1 MDSLSFNQKI
11 RSKNF
16 KNTIPITGIIVPA
29 TALAYGFVKLNNS
42 ALTKL
47 DEKARQEFYAQHPH
61 RKFTIDDYLQ
71 FAPGA
76 AVFTLNAMGI
86 KGKNSLTDQ
95 GGVYLVSNIILNA
108 TCQSLK
114 RITAVTRP
122 NGAPNSFPSGH
133 AAEAFAS
140 AEFLRQEYNEI
151 SPWYTVSGYSAA
163 VLVGYLRMYNNKHW
177 LSDVISGAGLGILS
191 TQTSYWLYPKI
202 KNLFSDRSK
211 NNTIILPSY
220 NHGAMGAGMV
230 KKF

>member
-151 SPWYTVSGYSAA
+151 SPC
-163 VLVGYLRMYNNKHW
+163 
-177 LSDVISGAGLGILS
+177 DVISGAGLGILS